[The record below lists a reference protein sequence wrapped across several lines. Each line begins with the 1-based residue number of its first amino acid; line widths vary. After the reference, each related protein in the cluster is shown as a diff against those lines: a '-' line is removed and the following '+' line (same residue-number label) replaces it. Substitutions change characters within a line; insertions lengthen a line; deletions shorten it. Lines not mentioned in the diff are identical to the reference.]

1 MRNRFAEFESF
12 LGADDEFFFLHGA
25 KGASVSELAMG
36 WDRADWVGRGGDA
49 GSSIPLS
56 SARRIA
62 EVICRRCRPGYVMAL
77 AGRIFWSR
85 LFRHHQQIF
94 SVHLLTERDCELLDA
109 TILLGTD

>member
-49 GSSIPLS
+49 GTSIPLS
-56 SARRIA
+56 SERRTA
-62 EVICRRCRPGYVMAL
+62 EVTCRRCRLGSTSWRPADEYFGRAYSVTTNKSL
-77 AGRIFWSR
+77 AS
-85 LFRHHQQIF
+85 
-94 SVHLLTERDCELLDA
+94 TC
-109 TILLGTD
+109 

>member
-1 MRNRFAEFESF
+1 MRR
-12 LGADDEFFFLHGA
+12 ADDNGMLEP
-25 KGASVSELAMG
+25 ASPP
-36 WDRADWVGRGGDA
+36 R
-49 GSSIPLS
+49 PTQ

-62 EVICRRCRPGYVMAL
+62 EVIFRRCRPGYVMAL
-77 AGRIFWSR
+77 ARRIFWSR